1 MRALQQLGVSAARAC
16 LLVGFTRSNLYY
28 RRKPKDDAAL
38 QARLQDLAA
47 RRPRWGWRRLLIL
60 LQRERVEAG
69 EHRVRRVYRELGLQ
83 VRARKKRKVR
93 YVRGNTIAPVS
104 APNERWSLDFMHDT
118 LASGRRL
125 RTLMV
130 IDDFTRECLA
140 IEIERG
146 FSSRRV
152 IRALEVIAF
161 ARQLPKTLR
170 FDNGAELTSRAM
182 LRWGAEN
189 AIDLHF
195 IDPGKPVQNAHI
207 ESFNGRARDEFLNLH
222 SFLTL
227 DQARDAAAAWLID
240 YNEIRPHSSIG
251 NRTPKE
257 FADSL
262 QISQPSQLSAA

>member
-1 MRALQQLGVSAARAC
+1 VRALQQLGVSAARAC

-47 RRPRWGWRRLLIL
+47 KRPRWGWRRLLIL
-60 LQRERVEAG
+60 LERERVEAG

-152 IRALEVIAF
+152 IRALEAIAF
-161 ARQLPKTLR
+161 ARH
-170 FDNGAELTSRAM
+170 
-182 LRWGAEN
+182 
-189 AIDLHF
+189 LHF

-227 DQARDAAAAWLID
+227 DQARESAAAWLID

-262 QISQPSQLSAA
+262 QISQPSQPSAA